1 MVTQEVAVTA
11 RMTKD
16 IRLGRLEL
24 QIMNAVWERGQA
36 SVHEVKDA
44 LGSGRTPAYSTVL
57 TMMRKLE
64 AKGYLAHE
72 TRGRMFVYRP
82 VLEKRE
88 ARRSLLGAL
97 VDRLF
102 GGSPAQLVNS
112 LVEDG
117 HISGKELV
125 EIRRILGRRSG

>member
-1 MVTQEVAVTA
+1 MAA
-11 RMTKD
+11 RTTED

-24 QIMNAVWERGQA
+24 QIMNAVWEHGEA
-36 SVHEVKDA
+36 SVHDVKDA
-44 LGSGRTPAYSTVL
+44 LGSGRKPAYSTVL

-72 TRGRMFVYRP
+72 TRDRAFVYRP
-82 VLEKRE
+82 VLEKGE
-88 ARRSLLGAL
+88 ARRNLLGAL

-117 HISGKELV
+117 RVSAAELA
-125 EIRRILGRRSG
+125 EIRRILGKRRG